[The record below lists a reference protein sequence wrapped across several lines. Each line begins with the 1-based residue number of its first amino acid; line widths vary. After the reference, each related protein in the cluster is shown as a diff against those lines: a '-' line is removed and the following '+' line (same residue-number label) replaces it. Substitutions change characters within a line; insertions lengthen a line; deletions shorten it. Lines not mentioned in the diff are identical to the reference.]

1 MKKFLSNPTVA
12 MILAVVVVFATM
24 LLSAKLDFGKQCKTV
39 SDGFYT
45 GMYGE
50 APIAGKLKEFCGAA
64 QQMVML
70 GQRYQVKGT
79 EEVFEESEKL
89 LDLLRNES
97 REYEELFSVYS
108 KLLSDT
114 FTLESALT
122 RVELSEDDL
131 AAYSAA
137 QHAAAEAKASIDDSS
152 YNSEARPLLNQYNRF
167 PTRQLAALTGVDRPQ
182 LFA

>member
-12 MILAVVVVFATM
+12 MILAVIVVLATM

-50 APIAGKLKEFCGAA
+50 APIAGRLREFCGAA

-97 REYEELFSVYS
+97 RGYEELFSVYS
-108 KLLSDT
+108 QLLADT
-114 FTLESALT
+114 FTLESNLT
-122 RVELSEDDL
+122 RTELSEDDQTIY
-131 AAYSAA
+131 ATA
-137 QHAAAEAKASIDDSS
+137 QHTAAEAKAGIDDSS
-152 YNSEARPLLNQYNRF
+152 YNNEARPLQNQYKRF
-167 PTRQLAALTGVDRPQ
+167 PTRQLAALTGVDMPQ